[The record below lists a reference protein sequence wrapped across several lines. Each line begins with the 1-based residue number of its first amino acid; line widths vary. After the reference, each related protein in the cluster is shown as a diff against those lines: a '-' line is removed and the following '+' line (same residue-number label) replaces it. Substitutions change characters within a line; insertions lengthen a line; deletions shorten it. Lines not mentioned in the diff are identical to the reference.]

1 MNETI
6 TQLIQNYG
14 YVAVALLI
22 AAENIFP
29 PIPSEL
35 ILTFTGF
42 LTLSVPGAII
52 ASTIGAFI
60 GAVTLYW
67 VGTFF
72 DQDRLSRFAA
82 SKVGRRFG
90 LSPEKITK
98 TENYFNSHGRPATFF
113 GRFIPVVRS
122 LISLPAGMS
131 RFSLARF
138 SFYTILGTAIWNTVL
153 IYAGRFAGN
162 AYQQVVQ
169 EFEGLS
175 LIVLIAFCAIA
186 AAVYLLKKKGL
197 IFKKNFLPL
206 ILTKVKS
213 VLEFYLI
220 K

>member
-14 YVAVALLI
+14 YVAVAFLI

-42 LTLSVPGAII
+42 LTLSANLSVPGAII

-82 SKVGRRFG
+82 SEVGRRFG

-98 TENYFNSHGRPATFF
+98 TENYFNSHGRAATFF

-138 SFYTILGTAIWNTVL
+138 SFYTILGTAIWNTGL

-175 LIVLIAFCAIA
+175 LIVLIAFCAIS

-197 IFKKNFLPL
+197 IFKK
-206 ILTKVKS
+206 
-213 VLEFYLI
+213 
-220 K
+220 

>member
-14 YVAVALLI
+14 YVAIALLI

-42 LTLSVPGAII
+42 LTLSANLSVPGAII

-98 TENYFNSHGRPATFF
+98 TENYFNSHGRAATFF
-113 GRFIPVVRS
+113 GR
-122 LISLPAGMS
+122 
-131 RFSLARF
+131 
-138 SFYTILGTAIWNTVL
+138 
-153 IYAGRFAGN
+153 
-162 AYQQVVQ
+162 
-169 EFEGLS
+169 
-175 LIVLIAFCAIA
+175 
-186 AAVYLLKKKGL
+186 
-197 IFKKNFLPL
+197 
-206 ILTKVKS
+206 
-213 VLEFYLI
+213 
-220 K
+220 

>member
-42 LTLSVPGAII
+42 LTLSANLLSVPGAII
-52 ASTIGAFI
+52 TSTIGAFI

-90 LSPEKITK
+90 LYPEKITK
-98 TENYFNSHGRPATFF
+98 TENYFNSYGRAATFF
-113 GRFIPVVRS
+113 GDFIPVVRS

-186 AAVYLLKKKGL
+186 AAVYLHKKKGL
-197 IFKKNFLPL
+197 IFKK
-206 ILTKVKS
+206 
-213 VLEFYLI
+213 
-220 K
+220 

>member
-22 AAENIFP
+22 TAENIFP

-42 LTLSVPGAII
+42 LTLSANMSVPGAII

-98 TENYFNSHGRPATFF
+98 TENYFNSHGRAATFF

-122 LISLPAGMS
+122 LISLQAGMS

-162 AYQQVVQ
+162 AYQQVLQ

-197 IFKKNFLPL
+197 IFKK
-206 ILTKVKS
+206 
-213 VLEFYLI
+213 
-220 K
+220 

>member
-1 MNETI
+1 MNATI

-42 LTLSVPGAII
+42 LTLSANLSIPGAII

-60 GAVTLYW
+60 GAVILYW

-72 DQDRLSRFAA
+72 DQDRLSRFAN

-90 LSPEKITK
+90 LSPEKIAK
-98 TENYFNSHGRPATFF
+98 TENYFNSHGRAATFF

-175 LIVLIAFCAIA
+175 VIVLIAFCVIA

-197 IFKKNFLPL
+197 IFKK
-206 ILTKVKS
+206 
-213 VLEFYLI
+213 
-220 K
+220 

>member
-42 LTLSVPGAII
+42 LTLSANLSVPGAII

-82 SKVGRRFG
+82 SEVGRRFG

-98 TENYFNSHGRPATFF
+98 TENYFNSHGRAATFF

-131 RFSLARF
+131 RFSLAQF

-197 IFKKNFLPL
+197 IFKK
-206 ILTKVKS
+206 
-213 VLEFYLI
+213 
-220 K
+220 

>member
-42 LTLSVPGAII
+42 LTLSANLSIPGAIV

-60 GAVTLYW
+60 GAIVLYW
-67 VGTFF
+67 IGSFF

-82 SKVGRRFG
+82 SKLGRRFG
-90 LSPEKITK
+90 LSPEKIAK
-98 TENYFNSHGRPATFF
+98 TESYFNAHGRAATFF

-131 RFSLARF
+131 RFSLLSF

-153 IYAGRFAGN
+153 IYAGRFAGS

-169 EFEGLS
+169 NVENLNLFIAIGL
-175 LIVLIAFCAIA
+175 LVIA

-197 IFKKNFLPL
+197 IFKK
-206 ILTKVKS
+206 
-213 VLEFYLI
+213 
-220 K
+220 

>member
-42 LTLSVPGAII
+42 LTLSANLSIPGAII

-60 GAVTLYW
+60 GAVILYW

-72 DQDRLSRFAA
+72 DQERLSRFTN
-82 SKVGRRFG
+82 SKTARRFG
-90 LSPEKITK
+90 LSPEKIAK
-98 TENYFNSHGRPATFF
+98 TENFFNSHGRAATFF
-113 GRFIPVVRS
+113 GRFIPVIRS

-175 LIVLIAFCAIA
+175 VIILIAFSVIVAT
-186 AAVYLLKKKGL
+186 VFLLKKKGL
-197 IFKKNFLPL
+197 IFKK
-206 ILTKVKS
+206 
-213 VLEFYLI
+213 
-220 K
+220 

>member
-72 DQDRLSRFAA
+72 
-82 SKVGRRFG
+82 
-90 LSPEKITK
+90 
-98 TENYFNSHGRPATFF
+98 
-113 GRFIPVVRS
+113 GRFIPVDRS

-197 IFKKNFLPL
+197 IFKKIFLPL

>member
-42 LTLSVPGAII
+42 LTLSANLSIPGAII

-60 GAVTLYW
+60 GAVILYW

-72 DQDRLSRFAA
+72 DQDRLSRFAN
-82 SKVGRRFG
+82 SKFGRRLG
-90 LSPEKITK
+90 LSPEKIAK
-98 TENYFNSHGRPATFF
+98 TENYFNSHGRAATFF

-138 SFYTILGTAIWNTVL
+138 SFYTIRGTAIWNTVL

-169 EFEGLS
+169 EFEGIS
-175 LIVLIAFCAIA
+175 VIVLIAFCVIVAT
-186 AAVYLLKKKGL
+186 VFLLKKKGL
-197 IFKKNFLPL
+197 IFKK
-206 ILTKVKS
+206 
-213 VLEFYLI
+213 
-220 K
+220 

>member
-1 MNETI
+1 M
-6 TQLIQNYG
+6 
-14 YVAVALLI
+14 
-22 AAENIFP
+22 
-29 PIPSEL
+29 
-35 ILTFTGF
+35 
-42 LTLSVPGAII
+42 I

-60 GAVTLYW
+60 SAVTLYW

-138 SFYTILGTAIWNTVL
+138 SFYTILGH
-153 IYAGRFAGN
+153 GN
-162 AYQQVVQ
+162 L
-169 EFEGLS
+169 EHGLD
-175 LIVLIAFCAIA
+175 LRRPLCRQC
-186 AAVYLLKKKGL
+186 
-197 IFKKNFLPL
+197 LPASGPG
-206 ILTKVKS
+206 I
-213 VLEFYLI
+213 
-220 K
+220 

>member
-90 LSPEKITK
+90 SPRKKSPRRK
-98 TENYFNSHGRPATFF
+98 TTLTAT
-113 GRFIPVVRS
+113 
-122 LISLPAGMS
+122 AGQPP
-131 RFSLARF
+131 SLAALF
-138 SFYTILGTAIWNTVL
+138 QS
-153 IYAGRFAGN
+153 
-162 AYQQVVQ
+162 
-169 EFEGLS
+169 S
-175 LIVLIAFCAIA
+175 A
-186 AAVYLLKKKGL
+186 A
-197 IFKKNFLPL
+197 
-206 ILTKVKS
+206 
-213 VLEFYLI
+213 
-220 K
+220 

>member
-72 DQDRLSRFAA
+72 DQDRLS
-82 SKVGRRFG
+82 RFG

-197 IFKKNFLPL
+197 IFKKNFCL
-206 ILTKVKS
+206 
-213 VLEFYLI
+213 
-220 K
+220 

>member
-14 YVAVALLI
+14 YVAVAFLI

-42 LTLSVPGAII
+42 LTLSANLSVPGAII

-60 GAVTLYW
+60 GAVPLYW

-98 TENYFNSHGRPATFF
+98 TENYFNSHGRAATFF

-197 IFKKNFLPL
+197 IFKK
-206 ILTKVKS
+206 
-213 VLEFYLI
+213 
-220 K
+220 

>member
-14 YVAVALLI
+14 YIAVALLI
-22 AAENIFP
+22 ATENIFP

-42 LTLSVPGAII
+42 LTLSANLSVPGAII

-98 TENYFNSHGRPATFF
+98 TENYFNSYGRAATFF

-131 RFSLARF
+131 RFSLAQF

-175 LIVLIAFCAIA
+175 LIVLIAFCVIA

-197 IFKKNFLPL
+197 IFKK
-206 ILTKVKS
+206 
-213 VLEFYLI
+213 
-220 K
+220 

>member
-14 YVAVALLI
+14 YIAVALLI
-22 AAENIFP
+22 ATENIFP
-29 PIPSEL
+29 LIPSEL

-42 LTLSVPGAII
+42 LTLSANLSVPGAII

-98 TENYFNSHGRPATFF
+98 TENHFNSYGRAATFF

-175 LIVLIAFCAIA
+175 LIVLIAFCVIA

-197 IFKKNFLPL
+197 IFKK
-206 ILTKVKS
+206 
-213 VLEFYLI
+213 
-220 K
+220 

>member
-42 LTLSVPGAII
+42 LTLSANLSVPGAII

-98 TENYFNSHGRPATFF
+98 TENYFNSHGRAATFF

-122 LISLPAGMS
+122 LISLPAGMG

-138 SFYTILGTAIWNTVL
+138 SFYTILGTTIWNTVL

-197 IFKKNFLPL
+197 IFKK
-206 ILTKVKS
+206 
-213 VLEFYLI
+213 
-220 K
+220 

>member
-42 LTLSVPGAII
+42 LTLSANLSVPGAII

-72 DQDRLSRFAA
+72 DQDRLSRFAG

-98 TENYFNSHGRPATFF
+98 TENYFNSHGRAATFF

-131 RFSLARF
+131 SFSLARF

-197 IFKKNFLPL
+197 IFKK
-206 ILTKVKS
+206 
-213 VLEFYLI
+213 
-220 K
+220 

>member
-42 LTLSVPGAII
+42 LTLSANLSVPGAII

-98 TENYFNSHGRPATFF
+98 TENYFNSHGRAATFF

-131 RFSLARF
+131 HFSLARF

-197 IFKKNFLPL
+197 IFKK
-206 ILTKVKS
+206 
-213 VLEFYLI
+213 
-220 K
+220 

>member
-42 LTLSVPGAII
+42 LTLSANLSVPGAII

-72 DQDRLSRFAA
+72 DQDRLSRFAV

-98 TENYFNSHGRPATFF
+98 TENYFNSHGRAATFF

-131 RFSLARF
+131 HFSLARF

-197 IFKKNFLPL
+197 IFKK
-206 ILTKVKS
+206 
-213 VLEFYLI
+213 
-220 K
+220 

>member
-90 LSPEKITK
+90 LSPEKNHQDGK
-98 TENYFNSHGRPATFF
+98 
-113 GRFIPVVRS
+113 
-122 LISLPAGMS
+122 
-131 RFSLARF
+131 
-138 SFYTILGTAIWNTVL
+138 
-153 IYAGRFAGN
+153 
-162 AYQQVVQ
+162 
-169 EFEGLS
+169 
-175 LIVLIAFCAIA
+175 
-186 AAVYLLKKKGL
+186 LL
-197 IFKKNFLPL
+197 
-206 ILTKVKS
+206 
-213 VLEFYLI
+213 
-220 K
+220 

>member
-72 DQDRLSRFAA
+72 DHKTAFPASPPARSAAA
-82 SKVGRRFG
+82 SA
-90 LSPEKITK
+90 SPRKKITK

-131 RFSLARF
+131 RLSLARF

-186 AAVYLLKKKGL
+186 AAVYLLKKKGM
-197 IFKKNFLPL
+197 IFKKYFFAFDLDKN
-206 ILTKVKS
+206 
-213 VLEFYLI
+213 
-220 K
+220 

>member
-42 LTLSVPGAII
+42 LTLSANLSVPGAII

-98 TENYFNSHGRPATFF
+98 TENYFNSHGRAATFF

-131 RFSLARF
+131 SFSLARF

-197 IFKKNFLPL
+197 IFKK
-206 ILTKVKS
+206 
-213 VLEFYLI
+213 
-220 K
+220 

>member
-1 MNETI
+1 M
-6 TQLIQNYG
+6 QLKIF
-14 YVAVALLI
+14 
-22 AAENIFP
+22 FP

-42 LTLSVPGAII
+42 LTLSANLSVPGAII

-72 DQDRLSRFAA
+72 DQGRLSRFAA

-98 TENYFNSHGRPATFF
+98 TENYFNSHGRAATFF

-153 IYAGRFAGN
+153 IYTGRFAGN
-162 AYQQVVQ
+162 AYQQMVQ

-186 AAVYLLKKKGL
+186 AAVYLLKNKGL
-197 IFKKNFLPL
+197 IFKK
-206 ILTKVKS
+206 
-213 VLEFYLI
+213 
-220 K
+220 

>member
-22 AAENIFP
+22 ASENIFP

-42 LTLSVPGAII
+42 LTLSTNLSVPGTII

-72 DQDRLSRFAA
+72 DQDCLS
-82 SKVGRRFG
+82 RFG

-98 TENYFNSHGRPATFF
+98 TENYFNSYGRAATFF

-153 IYAGRFAGN
+153 IYAGRFAGMPTSKWSRN
-162 AYQQVVQ
+162 
-169 EFEGLS
+169 
-175 LIVLIAFCAIA
+175 
-186 AAVYLLKKKGL
+186 LKAL
-197 IFKKNFLPL
+197 A
-206 ILTKVKS
+206 
-213 VLEFYLI
+213 
-220 K
+220 

>member
-42 LTLSVPGAII
+42 LTLSANLSVPGAII

-90 LSPEKITK
+90 LSQEKITK
-98 TENYFNSHGRPATFF
+98 TENYFNSHGRAATFF
-113 GRFIPVVRS
+113 GRFIPIVRS

-153 IYAGRFAGN
+153 IDAGRFAGN

-197 IFKKNFLPL
+197 IFKK
-206 ILTKVKS
+206 
-213 VLEFYLI
+213 
-220 K
+220 